1 MGATNVQTK
10 DNVFSLKQI
19 ISETHLYH
27 NGVSGSHRLMCAN
40 GVFAYFCPMCW
51 GTAKHVIPQCG
62 VRAHIVDIVLVAQ
75 ISIFL
80 QTMSAWVWG
89 GGVCTKK
96 KSMGEKSLQFSSES
110 PKHWII
116 SCQITPPP
124 TQLQTMTLGATV
136 CQNAVILLAF
146 DVHFSVS
153 VFRIFIVFSYSTCS
167 FALQNELANLRV
179 MDQPLFQTGGFIFDQ
194 KVF

>member
-1 MGATNVQTK
+1 MWSQGTYCGYCTGGTDFHFLA
-10 DNVFSLKQI
+10 DNERLGVGWGC
-19 ISETHLYH
+19 LY
-27 NGVSGSHRLMCAN
+27 
-40 GVFAYFCPMCW
+40 
-51 GTAKHVIPQCG
+51 
-62 VRAHIVDIVLVAQ
+62 
-75 ISIFL
+75 
-80 QTMSAWVWG
+80 
-89 GGVCTKK
+89 KK
-96 KSMGEKSLQFSSES
+96 KVNGGEIFTVLIRVTKTLNNFL
-110 PKHWII
+110 PNY
-116 SCQITPPP
+116 TPPP

-179 MDQPLFQTGGFIFDQ
+179 RDQPLFQTGSFIFDQ